1 VTVVAIIPAR
11 GGSKRIPSKN
21 LIEVAGHP
29 LIEHT
34 IRHALNASTVDEVY
48 VSTEDEQV
56 AAVAGRAGAAVIK
69 RPLELAGD
77 TASSETALL
86 HALDVLR
93 SGDGGEP
100 ELVVFLQCT
109 SPVRRAGDID
119 AAVRT
124 LLDADA
130 DSLFSAIE
138 NRDLLWR
145 LAANGPEPVNYDP
158 SDRRRE
164 QDMDPQVRENGS
176 IYVFRPEVL
185 RRDGHRLGGRTAVY
199 EMDYWTSFQ
208 LDDPSHVTLLDWILR
223 RREFR
228 SPVAWP
234 QLIALVV
241 FDFDGVM
248 TDNAVWVGEDG
259 AEIVRCDR
267 ADGWG
272 IARLREIG
280 MPMLI
285 LSTETHPVVTAR
297 ANKLAVPCLQGVA
310 DKAAALSD
318 YLQAHRIDPDE
329 VVFVGN
335 DVNDLGCLELV
346 GMPVAVADAHPA
358 VAERA
363 AHVLERRGGAG
374 AVRELCELLLE
385 RAGAGA
391 GAGAGAP

>member
-1 VTVVAIIPAR
+1 VAVVAIIPAR
-11 GGSKRIPSKN
+11 GGCKRVPSKN

-48 VSTEDEQV
+48 VSTEDERV
-56 AAVAGRAGAAVIK
+56 AAIASRAGAAVIE
-69 RPLELAGD
+69 RPCELASD
-77 TASSETALL
+77 TASSEAALL

-93 SGDGGEP
+93 TSDGREP

-109 SPVRRAGDID
+109 SPIRRAGDID

-124 LLDADA
+124 LIDANA
-130 DSLFSAIE
+130 DSLFSATE

-145 LAANGPEPVNYDP
+145 LRAGGPEPVNYDP

-176 IYVFRPEVL
+176 IYVFRPDVL
-185 RRDGHRLGGRTAVY
+185 RRDGQRLGGRTAVY

-208 LDDPSHVTLLDWILR
+208 LEDASHVTLLDWILR

-228 SPVAWP
+228 SHVAWSQP
-234 QLIALVV
+234 IALLV

-259 AEIVRCDR
+259 AEMVRCDR

-272 IARLREIG
+272 IARLRETG

-285 LSTETHPVVTAR
+285 ISTETHPVVAAR
-297 ANKLAVPCLQGVA
+297 ANKLALPCLQGVA

-318 YLQAHRIDPDE
+318 YLQRNRIDPDE

-346 GMPVAVADAHPA
+346 GMPVAVADAHHA
-358 VAERA
+358 VVERA
-363 AHVLERRGGAG
+363 AHVLEHAGGEG
-374 AVRELCELLLE
+374 AVRELCELLLA
-385 RAGAGA
+385 RAGAR
-391 GAGAGAP
+391 